1 MKKKIAT
8 ILLITTLL
16 LAGCGNKQESDSE
29 QGKSIVKVENTIGH
43 SVYVDKDTG
52 VMYLYVGSGYG
63 GGITVMIN
71 EDGTP
76 KIWRGEED

>member
-1 MKKKIAT
+1 MKKKITA

-16 LAGCGNKQESDSE
+16 FTGCGNKQDTDSE
-29 QGKSIVKVENTIGH
+29 QGKLITKVENTLGH
-43 SVYVDKDTG
+43 SVYVDEDTG
-52 VMYLYVGSGYG
+52 VMYLYVKGGYG

-76 KIWRGEED
+76 KIWRGEEE